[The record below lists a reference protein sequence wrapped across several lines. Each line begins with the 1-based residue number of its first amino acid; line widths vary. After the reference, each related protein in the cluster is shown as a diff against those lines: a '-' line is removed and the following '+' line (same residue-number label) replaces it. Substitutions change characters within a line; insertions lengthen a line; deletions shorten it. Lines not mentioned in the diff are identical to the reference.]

1 MIRSDID
8 IMERSP
14 QPAPFLA
21 HISADGQRTQSVRD
35 HLLGTAALAEAFARP
50 FGGQEQAYL
59 AGLLHDIGKYSGA
72 FQQRLQGGPKVD
84 HATAGAKVAL
94 DARQPEVAFAIAGHH
109 GGLPDGGAQTDPE
122 GAGTLLGRLKK
133 KFPPCDGWKKE
144 ISPPAAHRPPLPGD
158 GFTTSFYT
166 RMLYSCLVDADYL
179 DTEAFMN
186 GAPAP
191 RGGGAAPAEL
201 LRRLQTYIAPWWD
214 AKNELNRK
222 RCSILRACL
231 DAGENAA
238 SGLFALTVPT
248 GGGKTVSSLA
258 FALAHAVA
266 QGKTRVIYVIP
277 YTSIIDQTAEV
288 FRGILGAENVVEHHS
303 GADFSMP
310 EGEFDPRLYRKA
322 LATENWDAPVIVT
335 TAVQFFESLYGNRAS
350 RCRKLHNIAGSVVV
364 FDEAQTMPVPYLRP
378 CVAAVGQ
385 LVQYYGV
392 TAVLCTATQPALQ
405 PLFDVLAPGLKMR
418 EICPDIGALYKF
430 FRRTNLQQTG
440 ELTAG
445 ELTAQLCAVPQA
457 LCVVNRRS
465 TAQQLFATLPAGE
478 RYCLTTLLCPA
489 DRKRLLKEIRARLKD
504 GLPCRVVSTSLIEAG
519 VDVDF
524 PAAWREEA
532 GLDSILQ
539 TAGRCNREGKKPA
552 QESIVTVFRLNGQ
565 RTPAMIRQNVDST
578 RRVLAL
584 FADPST
590 PEAIESYF
598 SFYRTLKGD
607 DALDRQNVLSAFNKG
622 LQGRFFPLASVAEQ
636 FHLIDSGTAT
646 VYLPVDEGAQLTES
660 LRRGAV
666 SRTLFRRLGQFA
678 VNVYP
683 DHLQK
688 LLSAGAVEAIGD
700 DMYILTDLRLYD
712 RETGLSL
719 DIETGQGWFV

>member
-1 MIRSDID
+1 
-8 IMERSP
+8 MERSP
-14 QPAPFLA
+14 QPTPFLA

-59 AGLLHDIGKYSGA
+59 AGLLHDIGKYSGRFPA
-72 FQQRLQGGPKVD
+72 ASARRAQSRPRHCRGQGRARCP
-84 HATAGAKVAL
+84 AAGGSLCHSRAPRRPA
-94 DARQPEVAFAIAGHH
+94 
-109 GGLPDGGAQTDPE
+109 DGGAQTDPE

-158 GFTTSFYT
+158 GFTASFYT

-258 FALAHAVA
+258 FALAHAAA

-288 FRGILGAENVVEHHS
+288 FRGILGDENVVEHHS

-350 RCRKLHNIAGSVVV
+350 RCRKLHNIAGSIVV

-445 ELTAQLCAVPQA
+445 ELTA
-457 LCVVNRRS
+457 
-465 TAQQLFATLPAGE
+465 TA
-478 RYCLTTLLCPA
+478 
-489 DRKRLLKEIRARLKD
+489 
-504 GLPCRVVSTSLIEAG
+504 
-519 VDVDF
+519 
-524 PAAWREEA
+524 
-532 GLDSILQ
+532 
-539 TAGRCNREGKKPA
+539 
-552 QESIVTVFRLNGQ
+552 
-565 RTPAMIRQNVDST
+565 
-578 RRVLAL
+578 
-584 FADPST
+584 
-590 PEAIESYF
+590 
-598 SFYRTLKGD
+598 
-607 DALDRQNVLSAFNKG
+607 
-622 LQGRFFPLASVAEQ
+622 
-636 FHLIDSGTAT
+636 
-646 VYLPVDEGAQLTES
+646 
-660 LRRGAV
+660 LRR
-666 SRTLFRRLGQFA
+666 
-678 VNVYP
+678 P
-683 DHLQK
+683 
-688 LLSAGAVEAIGD
+688 AGAVCRQPAFHGPTAVCRLTGRRALLPDDTALPGRPQTAAEGD
-700 DMYILTDLRLYD
+700 PRPAEGRVALPGRLNLTDRSRCRRGFPRRLA
-712 RETGLSL
+712 RGSRA
-719 DIETGQGWFV
+719 